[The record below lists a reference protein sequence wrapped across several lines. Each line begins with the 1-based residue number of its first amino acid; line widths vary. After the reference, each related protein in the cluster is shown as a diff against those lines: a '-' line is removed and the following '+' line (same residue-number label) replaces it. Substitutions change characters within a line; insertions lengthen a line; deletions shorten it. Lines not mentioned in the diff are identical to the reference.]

1 VGNYPDLRAA
11 GLDTETKAAEH
22 WEKCGQPEGRAPN
35 NTTYAMTK
43 SWSAYLDTNTD
54 LTNAG
59 LKNES
64 DAIAHW
70 NNYGF
75 KEGRRYGRPC
85 KFLCVIAAHPDSPIK
100 KEALDRTVT
109 EFKKYGDVVVVTS
122 AKCPSLTESVDIL
135 TILNDPINVCY
146 SKYQYYLN
154 NYDVSG
160 YDRVILTNDSYY
172 LLRDLDNFIRLCEVD
187 VELVAYMTSNEIQY
201 HYTDFLRCYNRT
213 GIVKIKEHYNSVT
226 ATSLSDAIN
235 KNEVGSSGLFIDPL
249 VLHHAYPGFGGNVFF
264 DDIMLRRVLFDD
276 LIDLVKIKA
285 LIRIKYTE
293 FPSDF
298 DPFVYRA
305 LNPDLSQFDDDAVTE
320 HFKARG
326 MAEGRRHK
334 PTRDVIEPGFNN
346 LFDIMGIKVPRALA
360 NLPASAEVKNPFR
373 GE

>member
-1 VGNYPDLRAA
+1 MFSWRDYIGNYADLRAA
-11 GLDTETKAAEH
+11 GIDTEAKATEH
-22 WEKCGQPEGRAPN
+22 WNTHGKNEGRKPN
-35 NTTYAMTK
+35 NDEFVMSKTWA
-43 SWSAYLDTNTD
+43 AYLDTNSD
-54 LTNAG
+54 LLKAG
-59 LKNES
+59 LTTES

-75 KEGRRYGRPC
+75 KEERRYGSPC

-100 KEALDRTVT
+100 KESLGRTVT

-122 AKCPSLTESVDIL
+122 ALCPGLTETVDVL

-154 NYDVSG
+154 NYDISG

-172 LLRDLDNFIRLCEVD
+172 LLRDLDSFIRLCEVNT
-187 VELVAYMTSNEIQY
+187 ELVAYMSSNEIQY
-201 HYTDFLRCYNRT
+201 HYTDFLRCYNKA
-213 GIVKIKEHYNSVT
+213 GIAKIKDHYNSVT

-235 KNEVGSSGLFIDPL
+235 KNELGSSGLFIDPL
-249 VLHHAYPGFGGNVFF
+249 ILHHAYPGFGGNVFF
-264 DDIMLRRVLFDD
+264 DDFMLRRVLFDD
-276 LIDLVKIKA
+276 HIDLVKIKA

-305 LNPDLSQFDDDAVTE
+305 LNPDLSQLDDDAATE

-334 PTRDVIEPGFNN
+334 PTRDVIEPGFLN
-346 LFDIMGIKVPRALA
+346 LFSIMGIKVPRALA
-360 NLPASAEVKNPFR
+360 NL
-373 GE
+373 